1 MFDFEKSLVFTD
13 IAFENVDQVI
23 RFGANELYK
32 NGYVKESYG
41 ESVAEREREF
51 PTGLPTEPYG
61 IAIPHTNSSHVLKNG
76 LCILRLKSP
85 VRFRQMGDE
94 EETVDARL
102 VIMLAVES
110 GDGHMDL
117 LTDLMELFSD
127 EALLE
132 KLASAGTREEILELL
147 EKAHSSTIA

>member
-13 IAFENVDQVI
+13 LAFENADQVI

-32 NGYVKESYG
+32 SGYVKESYG
-41 ESVAEREREF
+41 ESVAAREREF

-76 LCILRLKSP
+76 LCMLRLKSP

-94 EETVDARL
+94 EAAVDARL
-102 VIMLAVES
+102 VILLAVES

-127 EALLE
+127 EELLE